1 MHSIIQANH
10 SCVPSRMHSNHSCI
24 HSVVHS
30 NHSYISSFALLFK
43 HLLFY
48 YSSIHVSLF
57 HAFVTLAHAGFIL
70 PIIGKSV
77 GFVTTDALV
86 GASPASGYA
95 HAAFR
100 NWRADYELPDDAK
113 GICKDIARQLVE
125 DNLNIQVGFRQ

>member
-1 MHSIIQANH
+1 M
-10 SCVPSRMHSNHSCI
+10 
-24 HSVVHS
+24 HS

-125 DNLNIQVGFRQ
+125 DNLDIKV